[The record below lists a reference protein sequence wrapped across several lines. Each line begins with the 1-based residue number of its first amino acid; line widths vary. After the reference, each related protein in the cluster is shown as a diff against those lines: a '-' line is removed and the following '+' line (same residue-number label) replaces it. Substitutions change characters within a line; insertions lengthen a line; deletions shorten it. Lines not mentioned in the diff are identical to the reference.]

1 MRLEEQFNS
10 NYELVSHLRHT
21 IRVRKV
27 RNNVVRVSW
36 LMVGVLLLYK
46 LADYGIP
53 YIVDLYR

>member
-1 MRLEEQFNS
+1 MRYEEQFGS

-27 RNNVVRVSW
+27 RNNIYRVSW
-36 LMVGVLLLYK
+36 LMIGALILYK

-53 YIVDLYR
+53 YLIEL